1 MRTEKLNT
9 TLASLFGEL
18 ADLLEF
24 LGENHFKVLAYRRA
38 AETLENIED
47 AELKAAAR
55 LGSLSTFPHI
65 GEAIAKKI
73 DEFVETGRIHK
84 LDDVRA
90 LVPDGVR
97 RMIRELPVAPK
108 RVACIYKA
116 LGIENIEALK
126 DAVRDS
132 KLGDVLDL
140 GKTNREKIE
149 QFFGL
154 LKQKS

>member
-38 AETLENIED
+38 AETLGNID
-47 AELKAAAR
+47 DDELETAAR
-55 LGSLSTFPHI
+55 LGSLATFPHI

-97 RMIRELPVAPK
+97 EMIRELPIAPK
-108 RVACIYKA
+108 RVACIHKA
-116 LGIENIEALK
+116 LGIENMEALK
-126 DAVRDS
+126 DAVRAG
-132 KLGDVLDL
+132 KLGDVPDL
-140 GKTNREKIE
+140 GKANREKIE

-154 LKQKS
+154 PEQKS